1 MLDIIIAVGLGFL
14 FGYLMD
20 LGFNPVITFILLAA
34 GFFFYLACT
43 SNDNDDPEK
52 QEPQQTYHY
61 SPPVTLDD
69 SEITNLGN
77 KATEWCRRW
86 MYDSTADHKW
96 LVIEI
101 SRFKMDCRSL
111 KNAPPFSGYPHCTID
126 FSVEISEQSR
136 KDICDRILE
145 IIYSQCPEM
154 ITKYGLYR
162 DGGDL
167 ILPTNSD

>member
-1 MLDIIIAVGLGFL
+1 MLDIIIGVGIGVL
-14 FGYLMD
+14 FGYLTD
-20 LGFNPVITFILLAA
+20 LGLNPVITFIVLAG
-34 GFFFYLACT
+34 GFVFYLRFT
-43 SNDNDDPEK
+43 SNDRPEK
-52 QEPQQTYHY
+52 PAPQQTYHY

-69 SEITNLGN
+69 SEITNLGS
-77 KATEWCRRW
+77 KAAEWCRRW
-86 MYDSTADHKW
+86 MYDTTADHKW

-111 KNAPPFSGYPHCTID
+111 KNTPPFAGYPHCTIE
-126 FSVEISEQSR
+126 FSKEISEQSR
-136 KDICDRILE
+136 KGICDRILE

-167 ILPTNSD
+167 ILPTNSE